1 MIKKETLEFR
11 AEFFK
16 TFSNAKRLEIFDLL
30 KDGEMTVDTIAGR
43 LQIPK
48 TNVSQHLTLMRK
60 MRILKT
66 RRDGRNI
73 YYRIAND
80 NLIEACNLMHEALE
94 QIMKNV

>member
-1 MIKKETLEFR
+1 MNKKENLEFH

-16 TFSNAKRLEIFDLL
+16 TFSNSKRLEIFDLL
-30 KDGEMTVDTIAGR
+30 KEGEMTVDALSGR
-43 LQIPK
+43 LEIPK

-60 MRILKT
+60 MRILRT

-80 NLIEACNLMHEALE
+80 KLIAACTLMHEALE
-94 QIMKNV
+94 QIMKID

>member
-1 MIKKETLEFR
+1 MNKEILEFR
-11 AEFFK
+11 EEFFK

-30 KDGEMTVDTIAGR
+30 KEGEMTVDAIAGR
-43 LQIPK
+43 LKIPK

-80 NLIEACNLMHEALE
+80 KLIEACTLMHEALE
-94 QIMKNV
+94 QIMKSV